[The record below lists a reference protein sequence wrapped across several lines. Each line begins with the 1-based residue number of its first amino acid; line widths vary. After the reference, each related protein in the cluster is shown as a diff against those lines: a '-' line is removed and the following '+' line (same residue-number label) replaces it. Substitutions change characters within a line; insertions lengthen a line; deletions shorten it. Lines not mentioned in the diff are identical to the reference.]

1 MLRARRQL
9 PAALIFALCSLPIL
23 GLGVVAAAHAQ
34 TQAQPRPAAAP
45 VIEGLEVNAD
55 SGLSPGSTLEFTVK
69 GTPNSIARVQVTGT
83 SVSLPLKE
91 SKPGVYTG
99 NYTVRKN
106 ERGLK
111 SSSVIRADLTRNGR
125 TVNSNF
131 SFPASFGM
139 LAANSVTPASAP
151 RVDRFTL
158 APVDRLEPGTELRF
172 SLEGTPRAQAS
183 IQVPGLPMT
192 LPMHEER
199 PGRYIANYTLR
210 RVDNVA
216 PGPVVATLR
225 NGERLAT
232 SQLSIAQQGQ
242 PSASTSASASASA
255 TSTPMGASGSA
266 VAAPGPLV
274 LQVTSPGPN
283 AAIDSSQMVL
293 QGRTSPGA
301 NVRVKVD
308 AVSPATPGR
317 TAVAQAVSDQTV
329 TADANGNF
337 SANFG
342 PQRYAPGTRF
352 EVQLSARQ
360 GNQAA
365 VEQRL
370 VLFQRQG

>member
-9 PAALIFALCSLPIL
+9 PAALIFALCSLPLL

-34 TQAQPRPAAAP
+34 TQSRPAAAP

-83 SVSLPLKE
+83 SVTLPLKE

-106 ERGLK
+106 EKGLK
-111 SSSVIRADLTRNGR
+111 SSSLIRADLTRNGR

-139 LAANSVTPASAP
+139 LAANSVSPAAAP

-158 APVDRLEPGTELRF
+158 APVDRLEPGTELKF

-199 PGRYIANYTLR
+199 PGRYIASYTLR

-225 NGERLAT
+225 NGERLTT

-242 PSASTSASASASA
+242 SSTSASASASA

-283 AAIDSSQMVL
+283 AAVDSSQLVL

>member
-9 PAALIFALCSLPIL
+9 PAALIFTLCSLPLL
-23 GLGVVAAAHAQ
+23 GLGLVAAAHAQ
-34 TQAQPRPAAAP
+34 TQAQSRPAAAP

-69 GTPNSIARVQVTGT
+69 GTPNAIARVQVTGT
-83 SVSLPLKE
+83 GVSLPLKE
-91 SKPGVYTG
+91 SRPGVYTG

-111 SSSVIRADLTRNGR
+111 PSSLIRADLTRNGR
-125 TVNSNF
+125 TVKSDF
-131 SFPASFGM
+131 GFPASFAM
-139 LAANSVTPASAP
+139 VAANTVTAASAP

-158 APVDRLEPGTELRF
+158 APVDGLEPGTELKF
-172 SLEGTPRAQAS
+172 SLDGTPRSQAS

-210 RVDNVA
+210 KVDHVA

-232 SQLSIAQQGQ
+232 SQLAIAQQQGT
-242 PSASTSASASASA
+242 SSASASAAAS
-255 TSTPMGASGSA
+255 SSPMGGSGSA
-266 VAAPGPLV
+266 AAAPGPLV

-283 AAIDSSQMVL
+283 AAIDSSRLVL

-308 AVSPATPGR
+308 AVSPAAPGR

-329 TADANGNF
+329 TADPSGNF
-337 SANFG
+337 SLNFG

-360 GNQAA
+360 GNQSA

>member
-9 PAALIFALCSLPIL
+9 PAALIFALCSLPLL

-34 TQAQPRPAAAP
+34 TQAQPRTAAAP

-83 SVSLPLKE
+83 SVTLPLKE
-91 SKPGVYTG
+91 LRPGIYTG

-111 SSSVIRADLTRNGR
+111 PSSLIRADLTRNGR

-139 LAANSVTPASAP
+139 LAANSVTPTAAP

-158 APVDRLEPGTELRF
+158 APVDRLEPGTELKF
-172 SLEGTPRAQAS
+172 SLEGTPRAHAS

-210 RVDNVA
+210 KVDNVA

-225 NGERLAT
+225 NGERLVT
-232 SQLSIAQQGQ
+232 SQLSIGQQGA
-242 PSASTSASASASA
+242 SSTSASASAS
-255 TSTPMGASGSA
+255 STPMGASGSA

-283 AAIDSSQMVL
+283 AAVDSSQLVL

-308 AVSPATPGR
+308 AVSPAAPGR

>member
-9 PAALIFALCSLPIL
+9 PAALIFALCSLPLFGL
-23 GLGVVAAAHAQ
+23 GLVAAAHAQ
-34 TQAQPRPAAAP
+34 TQAQSRPAAAP

-69 GTPNSIARVQVTGT
+69 GTPHSIARVQVTGT
-83 SVSLPLKE
+83 GVSLPLKE
-91 SKPGVYTG
+91 SQPGVYTG

-111 SSSVIRADLTRNGR
+111 PSSLIRADLTRNGR
-125 TVNSNF
+125 TVNSDF
-131 SFPASFGM
+131 SFPASFAM
-139 LAANSVTPASAP
+139 LAANTVAPGSAP
-151 RVDRFTL
+151 RVDRFAL
-158 APVDRLEPGTELRF
+158 APVDRLEPGTELKF

-210 RVDNVA
+210 KVDRVA

-225 NGERLAT
+225 SGERLAT
-232 SQLSIAQQGQ
+232 SQLAMAQQGT
-242 PSASTSASASASA
+242 SSTSASASAS
-255 TSTPMGASGSA
+255 SSPMGASGTA
-266 VAAPGPLV
+266 AAAPGPLV

-283 AAIDSSQMVL
+283 AAVDSSQLVL

-308 AVSPATPGR
+308 AVSPAAPGL
-317 TAVAQAVSDQTV
+317 TAVAQAVADQTV
-329 TADANGNF
+329 TADPNGNF
-337 SANFG
+337 SLNFG

-370 VLFQRQG
+370 TLFQRQG

>member
-9 PAALIFALCSLPIL
+9 PAALLFALCSLPIL
-23 GLGVVAAAHAQ
+23 GLGLAAAAHAQ
-34 TQAQPRPAAAP
+34 TQAQSTSRPAAAP

-55 SGLSPGSTLEFTVK
+55 AGLTPGSTLEFIVR
-69 GTPNSIARVQVTGT
+69 GTPNSIARVQVTGS

-91 SKPGVYTG
+91 SRPGVYTG
-99 NYTVRKN
+99 NYTVRKT

-111 SSSVIRADLTRNGR
+111 PNSLIRADLTRNGR
-125 TVNSNF
+125 TVNSDF
-131 SFPASFGM
+131 SFPASFAM
-139 LAANSVTPASAP
+139 LAANSVATGSAP
-151 RVDRFTL
+151 RVERFTL
-158 APVDRLEPGTELRF
+158 APVDRLEPGTELKF
-172 SLEGTPRAQAS
+172 SLEGTPRSQAS

-210 RVDNVA
+210 KVDKVA

-232 SQLSIAQQGQ
+232 SQLAIAQQGT
-242 PSASTSASASASA
+242 SSTA
-255 TSTPMGASGSA
+255 TSGYSAPMGAPP
-266 VAAPGPLV
+266 AAPGPLV

-283 AAIDSSQMVL
+283 AAVDASQLVL

-308 AVSPATPGR
+308 AVTPTTPGR
-317 TAVAQAVSDQTV
+317 TPVAQSVSDQTV
-329 TADANGNF
+329 TADPNGNF
-337 SANFG
+337 SLNLG

-370 VLFQRQG
+370 VLYQRQG

>member
-9 PAALIFALCSLPIL
+9 PAALIFALCSLPLL
-23 GLGVVAAAHAQ
+23 GLGLVAAAHAQ
-34 TQAQPRPAAAP
+34 TQAQSRPAAAP

-69 GTPNSIARVQVTGT
+69 GTPSSIARVQVTGT

-91 SKPGVYTG
+91 SRPGVYTG
-99 NYTVRKN
+99 SYTVRKN

-111 SSSVIRADLTRNGR
+111 PGSLIRAGLTRNGR
-125 TVNSNF
+125 TVNSDF
-131 SFPASFGM
+131 SFPASFAM
-139 LAANSVTPASAP
+139 LAANTVAPASAP

-158 APVDRLEPGTELRF
+158 LPVDRLEPGTELKF

-210 RVDNVA
+210 KVDHVA

-232 SQLSIAQQGQ
+232 SQLSITQQQG
-242 PSASTSASASASA
+242 ASSASASASA
-255 TSTPMGASGSA
+255 SSTPMGATGSA
-266 VAAPGPLV
+266 AAAPGPLV

-283 AAIDSSQMVL
+283 AAVDSSQLVL

-308 AVSPATPGR
+308 AVSPAVPGR

-337 SANFG
+337 SLNFG

-370 VLFQRQG
+370 TLFQRQG